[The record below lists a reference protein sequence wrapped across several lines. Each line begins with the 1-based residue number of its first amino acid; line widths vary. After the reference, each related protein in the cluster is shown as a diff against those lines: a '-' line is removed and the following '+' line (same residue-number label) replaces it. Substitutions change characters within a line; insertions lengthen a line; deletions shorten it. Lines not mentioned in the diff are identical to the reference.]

1 MATLAGDFKLVR
13 NSLAVSAAVLFLVW
27 RDAGARWVSALF
39 CVGHLVL
46 LFV

>member
-1 MATLAGDFKLVR
+1 MATLAGDLDLVR
-13 NSLAVSAAVLFLVW
+13 NSLTVSAAVLFLVW
-27 RDAGARWVSALF
+27 RNAGACRVSALF